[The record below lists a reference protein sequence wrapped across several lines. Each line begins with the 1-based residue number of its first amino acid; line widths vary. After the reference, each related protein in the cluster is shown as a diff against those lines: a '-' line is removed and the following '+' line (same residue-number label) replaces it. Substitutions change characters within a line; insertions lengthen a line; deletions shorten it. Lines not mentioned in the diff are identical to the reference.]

1 MILIIF
7 EEKDSILEENNGNG
21 KWLTAKEAVKTAT
34 NTTLAKSTSVLPVG
48 YLKVKVNNTVGSDET
63 LLRLDATATTNFDD
77 QFDALKLYS
86 FNAAAPNIA
95 TVLNGTTYC
104 INAFD
109 NTSSVTEI
117 PLEFKAGSQGYNYM
131 SFEGVSGF
139 AQGMYLKD
147 NLVQSVTPLNSDT
160 TFSIF
165 VPEISTELNRYS
177 LVFNNVVTTISSFP
191 LSKSINVYP
200 TPAKDILNVDYS
212 FKDMEV
218 KVMIV
223 DMLGNEI
230 LHEQLRNQHS
240 SFNIQNL
247 SSGVYFVK
255 LMNGNECLGLRKWM
269 KE

>member
-1 MILIIF
+1 
-7 EEKDSILEENNGNG
+7 
-21 KWLTAKEAVKTAT
+21 
-34 NTTLAKSTSVLPVG
+34 
-48 YLKVKVNNTVGSDET
+48 
-63 LLRLDATATTNFDD
+63 
-77 QFDALKLYS
+77 
-86 FNAAAPNIA
+86 
-95 TVLNGTTYC
+95 
-104 INAFD
+104 
-109 NTSSVTEI
+109 
-117 PLEFKAGSQGYNYM
+117 
-131 SFEGVSGF
+131 
-139 AQGMYLKD
+139 
-147 NLVQSVTPLNSDT
+147 
-160 TFSIF
+160 
-165 VPEISTELNRYS
+165 
-177 LVFNNVVTTISSFP
+177 